1 MGDNPF
7 TAPYHRRMRATA
19 NRDVWQLLNGYADP
33 GRPFVTTNF
42 AASGRIELSVT
53 TFINGAAKA
62 ANAFRDVIDADAG
75 ALVQVDLGWTW
86 QQAVWQCGALI
97 AGSELVTQDAEIGI
111 YASGQSPS
119 ADSGEW
125 FGISIDGWGRPQG
138 CEGEITAEVLG
149 QARWLDVPGIFW
161 LTSRVDCEGSRVG
174 VSNTESLKAHGLEL
188 ILAPQ
193 PETVF
198 IPFLLPVVFSGSVVM
213 SDKLDESVIAQEQ
226 ISHVLAVHTS
236 D

>member
-1 MGDNPF
+1 
-7 TAPYHRRMRATA
+7 MRATS
-19 NRDVWQLLNGYADP
+19 NKDVWQLLNGYADP

-42 AASGRIELSVT
+42 TASGRIELSVT

-138 CEGEITAEVLG
+138 CEGEITTEVLG
-149 QARWLDVPGIFW
+149 QPDSWMYPEFFGSQLDLIAQVHAWGEQHGVFSGARIGID
-161 LTSRVDCEGSRVG
+161 TR
-174 VSNTESLKAHGLEL
+174 TAHANVYL
-188 ILAPQ
+188 
-193 PETVF
+193 
-198 IPFLLPVVFSGSVVM
+198 PFLVPLVFGGSVVM
-213 SDKLDESVIAQEQ
+213 SDNPDKILISQEK
-226 ISHVLAVHTS
+226 ITHLLTANTS